1 MLRGNR
7 SIRHSRHKSK
17 VCVLAQSHDG
27 DSDLVVPGRTGAG
40 LQEAVPDE
48 FEEAEEDGDE
58 DDGGSD
64 DSGPVQEAKKR
75 K

>member
-1 MLRGNR
+1 M
-7 SIRHSRHKSK
+7 
-17 VCVLAQSHDG
+17 
-27 DSDLVVPGRTGAG
+27 VVPGRTGAG